1 MRRELLAVPVAALFL
16 SLEAPRESAL
26 TPPLSAIS
34 FMSGCWT
41 GPSPSGATIEEH
53 YTAPSE
59 NLLIGMTRYV
69 RNGRVVDFEFTT
81 VERTDSTFVM
91 TPRPKGVKSDSFP
104 LKEVSDGRATWRT
117 RSTIS
122 RSGSFIGAGPDGSPI
137 ARIEGTTPKGERH
150 VEWTMHLMVVG
161 VAGYASAV
169 TRGAPVQRTGPFAG
183 DRRGRRR
190 GELSEGQEVRAR
202 SA

>member
-104 LKEVSDGRATWRT
+104 LKEVSDGRATWENPKHDFPQRIIY
-117 RSTIS
+117 R
-122 RSGSFIGAGPDGSPI
+122 RGPDGSLI

-150 VEWTMHLMVVG
+150 VEWTMH
-161 VAGYASAV
+161 
-169 TRGAPVQRTGPFAG
+169 PC
-183 DRRGRRR
+183 DGR
-190 GELSEGQEVRAR
+190 
-202 SA
+202 